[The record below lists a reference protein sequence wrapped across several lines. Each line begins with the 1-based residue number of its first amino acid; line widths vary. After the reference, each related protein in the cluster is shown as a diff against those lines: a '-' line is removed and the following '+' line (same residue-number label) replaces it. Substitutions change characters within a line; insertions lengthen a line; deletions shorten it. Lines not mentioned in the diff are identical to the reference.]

1 MRSNIP
7 LKIDRLEI
15 RPNKL
20 GCVKIIAFHG
30 VYHSVYL
37 PFYDNIPKDF
47 YRRRFYA

>member
-15 RPNKL
+15 RPDKL
-20 GCVKIIAFHG
+20 SYVKIIAF
-30 VYHSVYL
+30 HSVYL
-37 PFYDNIPKDF
+37 PFYNTIPKNF

>member
-20 GCVKIIAFHG
+20 DCVKIITF
-30 VYHSVYL
+30 HSVYL
-37 PFYDNIPKDF
+37 PFYNNIPKDF

>member
-7 LKIDRLEI
+7 LRIDRLEI

-20 GCVKIIAFHG
+20 GCVKIIAFYG
-30 VYHSVYL
+30 VYL
-37 PFYDNIPKDF
+37 PFYNNIPKDF